1 VAKSRQLPSG
11 RSKPPPKG
19 TAARARK
26 RLGSEARPKQ
36 LLRSE
41 KAPKRALKAG
51 PKQGAKPKPAA
62 GTTPAR
68 ARKIAPEARRQAIL
82 KAALSVFAA
91 HGFEAA
97 RLDDVAARAGVAK
110 GTLYLYFRDKQ
121 ALFEALIRDTIE
133 PVLQRLQTVATVPD
147 MPLSRLLEA
156 LFSVFQTEVLGT
168 ERKLLV
174 RLIIAEGPRFPA
186 IAEFHYR
193 NVVSRILPLIRSVAQ
208 RAAERGE
215 LPNDALARFPQLI
228 AGPLLLAILWD
239 AMFAKLEPLDVAG
252 FLRAHREMLIGERAK
267 GAS

>member
-1 VAKSRQLPSG
+1 MRKSRRLSSRRIEPRRKETPTDPGQGLEARSSSGRDINTRPVVAK
-11 RSKPPPKG
+11 
-19 TAARARK
+19 AR
-26 RLGSEARPKQ
+26 
-36 LLRSE
+36 
-41 KAPKRALKAG
+41 
-51 PKQGAKPKPAA
+51 
-62 GTTPAR
+62 R
-68 ARKIAPEARRQAIL
+68 ARKIGPEARRQAIL

-121 ALFEALIRDTIE
+121 ALFEALIRDTID

-168 ERKLLV
+168 ERRLLV

-252 FLRAHREMLIGERAK
+252 FLRAHREMLTGEQGK
-267 GAS
+267 GTP

>member
-1 VAKSRQLPSG
+1 
-11 RSKPPPKG
+11 
-19 TAARARK
+19 
-26 RLGSEARPKQ
+26 
-36 LLRSE
+36 LLRS
-41 KAPKRALKAG
+41 KRPPNQALKANSR
-51 PKQGAKPKPAA
+51 QGAKPKPAA

-68 ARKIAPEARRQAIL
+68 ARRIGAEARRQAIL

-97 RLDDVAARAGVAK
+97 RLDDMAARAGVAK
-110 GTLYLYFRDKQ
+110 GTLYLYFRDKE
-121 ALFEALIRDTIE
+121 ALFEALIRDAID
-133 PVLQRLQTVATVPD
+133 PVLQRLQTVAAVPD

-156 LFSVFQTEVLGT
+156 LFSVFQTEMLGT

-208 RAAERGE
+208 RAVERGE
-215 LPNDALARFPQLI
+215 LRNDALARFPQLI

-252 FLRAHREMLIGERAK
+252 FLRAHREMLTGERTK
-267 GAS
+267 GTP